1 MMTLA
6 LRSALRNRLTG
17 LAYLEVHGTML
28 INDRELAVEVD
39 GSGPPVVFLH
49 GIGGT
54 SNVFQIQAEILAA
67 DHQVIRTDFAGA
79 GRSPVTGPI
88 SIETH
93 AADITAVLD
102 ALGVPGPAVVVAHSM
117 GTLVART
124 LAARSPGLVRGLAL
138 LAPVRAPGESGRH
151 FQQERAA
158 LIRTGDLPAVA
169 ALILNGSVSRQT
181 RAHKPEVAVL
191 VRELV
196 MRQDPEGYARNV
208 EALGAAADPGPLPAD
223 IPVVIAAGDQD
234 AMTTPEFC
242 RELAGGQ
249 ANVTVRYLAGAGHW
263 LPIEDGPAVTAL
275 LQDFI

>member
-1 MMTLA
+1 
-6 LRSALRNRLTG
+6 
-17 LAYLEVHGTML
+17 
-28 INDRELAVEVD
+28 
-39 GSGPPVVFLH
+39 
-49 GIGGT
+49 
-54 SNVFQIQAEILAA
+54 VFQIQAEILAA

-79 GRSPVTGPI
+79 GRSPVAGPV

-93 AADITAVLD
+93 AADIAAVLD
-102 ALGVPGPAVVVAHSM
+102 ALGVAGPAVVVAHSM

-124 LAARSPGLVRGLAL
+124 LVARSPALVRGLAL
-138 LAPVRAPGESGRH
+138 LAPVPAPGEKVRH

-169 ALILNGSVSRQT
+169 ALILNGSVSQQT
-181 RAHKPEVAVL
+181 RAHKPEAAVL

-242 RELAGGQ
+242 GELAGGQ
-249 ANVTVRYLAGAGHW
+249 TNVTIRQVTGAGHW

-275 LQDFI
+275 LQDFIRNLAS